1 MSKFNRVIEVNMSS
15 VKKINSILGLLLLVG
30 CSSEHISHDDEIVP
44 RNQRKYQGF
53 GKFFGE
59 EPLLF
64 GGDREGRKADVGI
77 GVNSYLWRA
86 TLDTLAF
93 MPLKSVDPFGGVIIT
108 KWYAPPSTPNERLKV
123 DVRILDRVLR
133 ADGLTISVFR
143 QVLKQGRWV
152 DAVVNPKTA
161 QDLED
166 AILTRARQLKAD
178 AGR

>member
-1 MSKFNRVIEVNMSS
+1 MSIG
-15 VKKINSILGLLLLVG
+15 KKINGVLILLLLAG
-30 CSSEHISHDDEIVP
+30 CSSDHISHDDDITS
-44 RNQRKYQGF
+44 RDQRKYQGF

-59 EPLLF
+59 ETLLF
-64 GGDREGRKADVGI
+64 GGDREGRKPDIGI

-108 KWYAPPSTPNERLKV
+108 EWYAPPSTPNERLKV

-143 QVLKQGRWV
+143 QVLKQGRWADV
-152 DAVVNPKTA
+152 AVNPKTA

-166 AILTRARQLKAD
+166 TILTRARQLKAD
-178 AGR
+178 TGK